1 MEQIICLCEFFSTGV
16 LLLCVMRT
24 VTQTNIVVTNRLKLD
39 AINLRYYE
47 IKKGDKILAMFQ
59 SEY

>member
-1 MEQIICLCEFFSTGV
+1 MEQIICLCELFSTGI

-47 IKKGDKILAMFQ
+47 IKKGDKILAILQF
-59 SEY
+59 EY